1 MMFSQTKALLLTD
14 SPQILLSGNDY
25 GSCLLQLCSQF
36 DLFILNGACNGDM
49 DGRGGRLI
57 LRTCFTIVCTKSEE
71 ADQQLQAARNLI
83 PFDTNTD
90 TFISCRKGAAAC
102 MEKRNESHARGD
114 LAHTVVLDW
123 LEKLGHDLDIR
134 DGAPLFI
141 ISSVDYDN
149 YLARLKLPAGP
160 RKAKSPHE
168 TKTRRS
174 GEETNAGGTLQRDPR
189 EKEGKTFDRENE
201 PSENY
206 KELPSASHE
215 PHENSNGGKDTNTLL
230 SDKEKTETPP
240 PVSRKESQANAAGE
254 TTEETIVNQTKTKK
268 AKRSKPPK
276 RQSVKLD
283 GVVRPPKPGD
293 MSEKGQRGDIDI
305 MCLQTTCGVILFE
318 STSADGNWSSSED
331 EKMAAIRDTVLYAME
346 QLKRGESVFR
356 FIMPDLKPPPS
367 VTLVVAL
374 PFITREI
381 LRQALRDVEVEPG
394 FRFLCSDDI
403 QSSELPKSETYVG
416 PDVGASASPESACAH
431 GAPQTETTSCKSRC
445 SWWNELI
452 QDGNDVTSMP
462 LEHMETIN
470 LRLDVDRLRV
480 DTQRDG
486 DGEGTVERYDLA
498 TKDLDMQVFKADL
511 ESGGPVDNICF
522 VLDELTHHTFSLL
535 EQLSAEYPNS
545 PIWSVVMFVRRTP
558 QGFSHRRMG
567 AVLRCPPSVQ
577 LMLKELDLNPLHKG
591 DAYTTRSAARGLPC
605 DGPPI
610 IFIRHRDH
618 DTSVRPLDCPRCAKE
633 LVDILQNRLGLQ
645 AAQETPVEISSG
657 DRPLVQPARTSP
669 PAGDSSL
676 EISSGETSLA
686 QSSSTTRLRLGDVRV
701 NESEALKA
709 EPPPPKAARR
719 RPAPK
724 PVAMEARNL
733 TFKDVLLLVCM
744 PLSYYKPRGNELW
757 LASLEDIIKFCSRV
771 SSGKLLAGLREQGL
785 PVKVVTDNT
794 SGEIAMP
801 EKDEIILTDV
811 MSVQSLERKVV
822 IFFPGGPPLDDEG
835 TQPEQAVWDAEG
847 LASNEKHTVSTS
859 ASDGEQSQRIF
870 DQASPRNAEAD
881 VPDRQVT
888 TSTSTTLPESELM
901 DQTAGTSNQAMQ
913 AERSTTP
920 VTVCETR
927 ETTDST
933 PQRKHSPLLRDIGT
947 NPDQM
952 ECTTSAND
960 CSLKERHEYSEALS
974 ESSYDIHDGE
984 STVSAI
990 DSDVQ
995 NPHRGES
1002 VISSTQQNPK
1012 KTYPNPEFPLTVKDA
1027 NNADALKRVFGNMI
1041 VLKPDNT
1048 PTHDTHHIQDTDQ
1061 TKNVPEQSLMSVP
1074 VQTTVPRMGMD
1085 VRGDAPI
1092 LQTILAEELLEMRS
1106 EASSGSPSVFS
1117 GDVSADTA
1125 FLVSESN
1132 QGAAQQT
1139 EEQERIREALS
1150 QLSMDDQDWLFLAAA
1165 RCLSQLIVVI
1175 P

>member
-1 MMFSQTKALLLTD
+1 M
-14 SPQILLSGNDY
+14 
-25 GSCLLQLCSQF
+25 
-36 DLFILNGACNGDM
+36 
-49 DGRGGRLI
+49 
-57 LRTCFTIVCTKSEE
+57 
-71 ADQQLQAARNLI
+71 
-83 PFDTNTD
+83 
-90 TFISCRKGAAAC
+90 
-102 MEKRNESHARGD
+102 
-114 LAHTVVLDW
+114 
-123 LEKLGHDLDIR
+123 
-134 DGAPLFI
+134 
-141 ISSVDYDN
+141 
-149 YLARLKLPAGP
+149 
-160 RKAKSPHE
+160 
-168 TKTRRS
+168 
-174 GEETNAGGTLQRDPR
+174 
-189 EKEGKTFDRENE
+189 
-201 PSENY
+201 
-206 KELPSASHE
+206 
-215 PHENSNGGKDTNTLL
+215 
-230 SDKEKTETPP
+230 
-240 PVSRKESQANAAGE
+240 
-254 TTEETIVNQTKTKK
+254 
-268 AKRSKPPK
+268 
-276 RQSVKLD
+276 
-283 GVVRPPKPGD
+283 
-293 MSEKGQRGDIDI
+293 
-305 MCLQTTCGVILFE
+305 LFE
-318 STSADGNWSSSED
+318 VKSTSADGNWSSSED

-381 LRQALRDVEVEPG
+381 LRQVMHMGLRLMMYIKPRVEVRTQGQAVSEVGRRVSDIVLLPSQAALLADPTLT
-394 FRFLCSDDI
+394 RLCLTGPMGSGKTLML
-403 QSSELPKSETYVG
+403 QLKGRQWVG
-416 PDVGASASPESACAH
+416 QGRRVVVLNVR
-431 GAPQTETTSCKSRC
+431 TSGKGRP
-445 SWWNELI
+445 I
-452 QDGNDVTSMP
+452 GHV
-462 LEHMETIN
+462 LEEAI
-470 LRLDVDRLRV
+470 R
-480 DTQRDG
+480 RDG

-822 IFFPGGPPLDDEG
+822 IFFPG
-835 TQPEQAVWDAEG
+835 
-847 LASNEKHTVSTS
+847 
-859 ASDGEQSQRIF
+859 
-870 DQASPRNAEAD
+870 
-881 VPDRQVT
+881 
-888 TSTSTTLPESELM
+888 
-901 DQTAGTSNQAMQ
+901 
-913 AERSTTP
+913 
-920 VTVCETR
+920 
-927 ETTDST
+927 
-933 PQRKHSPLLRDIGT
+933 
-947 NPDQM
+947 
-952 ECTTSAND
+952 
-960 CSLKERHEYSEALS
+960 
-974 ESSYDIHDGE
+974 
-984 STVSAI
+984 
-990 DSDVQ
+990 
-995 NPHRGES
+995 
-1002 VISSTQQNPK
+1002 
-1012 KTYPNPEFPLTVKDA
+1012 
-1027 NNADALKRVFGNMI
+1027 
-1041 VLKPDNT
+1041 
-1048 PTHDTHHIQDTDQ
+1048 
-1061 TKNVPEQSLMSVP
+1061 
-1074 VQTTVPRMGMD
+1074 
-1085 VRGDAPI
+1085 
-1092 LQTILAEELLEMRS
+1092 
-1106 EASSGSPSVFS
+1106 
-1117 GDVSADTA
+1117 A